1 MRPWLLQGHVGDSF
15 RSPTYVRSRKPM
27 QREKRESPKPT
38 LPLQSSRL
46 SSQGPRGRRHSPS
59 QARAGPRNAL
69 QAAMPSAPRR
79 GRALGQRP
87 HPPRM
92 APRPPQAIPA
102 PLRPTGPNS
111 RTIALCALSPRLQV
125 STNISRKKKVPGI
138 RPALGLR
145 TFEALFWI
153 S

>member
-1 MRPWLLQGHVGDSF
+1 MATPGTCWSFFSFTHMCQIEKVGAT
-15 RSPTYVRSRKPM
+15 RETRKP
-27 QREKRESPKPT
+27 KADPPT
-38 LPLQSSRL
+38 PVKQAVLPRPPGPPTQPQSST
-46 SSQGPRGRRHSPS
+46 
-59 QARAGPRNAL
+59 AGPRNAL